1 MNQFLIANAQRCI
14 GCRTCE
20 VACAVAHQQSQDVA
34 ALSTNHFA
42 PRIRVVKSGDIST
55 AMACRQCEDAPCASV
70 CPQGAIQRDNDVWWV
85 DQRRCIGCK
94 SCMVACPYGAMT
106 VTVMNE
112 QAQAL
117 KCDLCHHRAEGPACV
132 AACPTQALR
141 VMVPAE
147 LEALCSAKTPAAGA
161 GVNGVADERYP
172 PAASEI
178 MLPVRARQIQPLRRG
193 FSLRL
198 RFFAGSG
205 T

>member
-1 MNQFLIANAQRCI
+1 MTTSCRPSDKNSADSIQDQSAGRDYSGTLRFYPRGAEDEPVSIANAQRCI

-20 VACAVAHQQSQDVA
+20 VACAVAHQQAQDVA

-106 VTVMNE
+106 VTVMNQ

-147 LEALCSAKTPAAGA
+147 LEALCAQK
-161 GVNGVADERYP
+161 
-172 PAASEI
+172 
-178 MLPVRARQIQPLRRG
+178 RQ
-193 FSLRL
+193 RL
-198 RFFAGSG
+198 ALA
-205 T
+205 

>member
-1 MNQFLIANAQRCI
+1 MRLIVGMTGATGAPLGVALLQALRDMP
-14 GCRTCE
+14 E
-20 VACAVAHQQSQDVA
+20 VETHLVMSKWAKTTIELETPYTAQDVA

-85 DQRRCIGCK
+85 DQRRCLGCK
-94 SCMVACPYGAMT
+94 RCVVPCPYGAMT
-106 VTVMNE
+106 VTVMNQ

-147 LEALCSAKTPAAGA
+147 LEALCAQK
-161 GVNGVADERYP
+161 
-172 PAASEI
+172 
-178 MLPVRARQIQPLRRG
+178 RQ
-193 FSLRL
+193 RL
-198 RFFAGSG
+198 ALA
-205 T
+205 